1 VTTHPETG
9 PGAARRVCE
18 ALLRYRRLV
27 ITSHMRPDGDSVGSS
42 LALAWALRELGADAR
57 VVHRDRPPLQLA
69 DSPGVEDVE
78 IGDAIPAGTEAVVV
92 LECGISRGP
101 ACRASTVCRS
111 STSTIIR
118 ATRATGDVR
127 WFDGTASALAEMIFE
142 IIAELGVPLTA
153 GMATQL
159 FVAVV
164 TDTGS
169 FRYPGVSPRTFSICA
184 RLLEAGAD
192 PVSTAR
198 RLYDS
203 HTLGRLRLQGAV
215 LRTLEIDASGRLA
228 MLTLTDAMLAESGG
242 APDRNRRSDQPAPR
256 REGGSGRR
264 VLQGGRARPVAREP
278 AVQRRHRR
286 RPRRPRLRRRRAQE
300 RLGLHAR
307 GAPRARCAHE
317 SSSAWRP
324 TWPRPPGPRLRR
336 PEPEV
341 AASPRRED
349 AGAAGRGG
357 VLVIDKPAG
366 PTSHDIVAVVRR
378 RFRGA
383 KVGHTGTLD
392 PFATGVLPVV
402 VGRATRLARYLS
414 GAEKEYDALLRLGRA
429 TDTHDATGRVVFEA
443 PVTVALP
450 PRERVAA
457 VLDRYRGTWK
467 QTPPAYSANS
477 RAASG
482 PTTRRG
488 AARRS
493 RSRRSTSPCRRS
505 NSCPW
510 TGPSCASGWSLLP
523 GSTCAPSPTT
533 SA

>member
-69 DSPGVEDVE
+69 DFPGVEDVE

-92 LECGISRGP
+92 LECGDLSRTGLSGFDGLP
-101 ACRASTVCRS
+101 VVNIDHHPGNTGY
-111 STSTIIR
+111 
-118 ATRATGDVR
+118 GDVR

-242 APDRNRRSDQPAPR
+242 APDETDGLINLPLGVKAVQAAVFFKEAEHGQWRVSLRSKGDIDVGRVAR
-256 REGGSGRR
+256 GFGGGGHKNASGCTLEGPLER
-264 VLQGGRARPVAREP
+264 VRARI
-278 AVQRRHRR
+278 
-286 RPRRPRLRRRRAQE
+286 LE
-300 RLGLHAR
+300 RM
-307 GAPRARCAHE
+307 APD
-317 SSSAWRP
+317 
-324 TWPRPPGPRLRR
+324 
-336 PEPEV
+336 V
-341 AASPRRED
+341 AA
-349 AGAAGRGG
+349 
-357 VLVIDKPAG
+357 PAG
-366 PTSHDIVAVVRR
+366 PAPAPP
-378 RFRGA
+378 GA
-383 KVGHTGTLD
+383 
-392 PFATGVLPVV
+392 
-402 VGRATRLARYLS
+402 
-414 GAEKEYDALLRLGRA
+414 
-429 TDTHDATGRVVFEA
+429 
-443 PVTVALP
+443 
-450 PRERVAA
+450 
-457 VLDRYRGTWK
+457 
-467 QTPPAYSANS
+467 
-477 RAASG
+477 
-482 PTTRRG
+482 
-488 AARRS
+488 
-493 RSRRSTSPCRRS
+493 
-505 NSCPW
+505 
-510 TGPSCASGWSLLP
+510 
-523 GSTCAPSPTT
+523 
-533 SA
+533 

>member
-1 VTTHPETG
+1 MTTHPETG

-69 DSPGVEDVE
+69 DFPGVEDVE

-92 LECGISRGP
+92 LECGDLSRTGLSGFDGLP
-101 ACRASTVCRS
+101 VVNIDHHPGNTGY
-111 STSTIIR
+111 
-118 ATRATGDVR
+118 GDVR

-242 APDRNRRSDQPAPR
+242 APDETDGLINLPLGVKAVQAAVFFKEAEHGQWRVSLRSKGDIDVGRVARGFGGGGHKNASGCTLEGPLERVRARILERMAPDVAAPAGTAPAP
-256 REGGSGRR
+256 
-264 VLQGGRARPVAREP
+264 P
-278 AVQRRHRR
+278 
-286 RPRRPRLRRRRAQE
+286 
-300 RLGLHAR
+300 
-307 GAPRARCAHE
+307 GA
-317 SSSAWRP
+317 
-324 TWPRPPGPRLRR
+324 
-336 PEPEV
+336 
-341 AASPRRED
+341 
-349 AGAAGRGG
+349 
-357 VLVIDKPAG
+357 
-366 PTSHDIVAVVRR
+366 
-378 RFRGA
+378 
-383 KVGHTGTLD
+383 
-392 PFATGVLPVV
+392 
-402 VGRATRLARYLS
+402 
-414 GAEKEYDALLRLGRA
+414 
-429 TDTHDATGRVVFEA
+429 
-443 PVTVALP
+443 
-450 PRERVAA
+450 
-457 VLDRYRGTWK
+457 
-467 QTPPAYSANS
+467 
-477 RAASG
+477 
-482 PTTRRG
+482 
-488 AARRS
+488 
-493 RSRRSTSPCRRS
+493 
-505 NSCPW
+505 
-510 TGPSCASGWSLLP
+510 
-523 GSTCAPSPTT
+523 
-533 SA
+533 